1 MYPHEKMKDVF
12 TIRPG
17 REGDKGRWVR
27 IGIGF
32 VNGRR
37 VLSSAANT
45 LSAVLSLILYAL
57 NGTLSWRLTVPS
69 TAPVRVRQ
77 MTACAMRNLG
87 ECS

>member
-32 VNGRR
+32 VNGDQSINVKLDATPINGELHIRDYR
-37 VLSSAANT
+37 PRPWQQGAESRPGFAAPAT
-45 LSAVLSLILYAL
+45 
-57 NGTLSWRLTVPS
+57 PS
-69 TAPVRVRQ
+69 TNEEAF
-77 MTACAMRNLG
+77 
-87 ECS
+87 